1 MALLESLDLLTG
13 FILGILHRLTD
24 LVPPLVCLVRCDV
37 LARLSHFFGSVFSV
51 APRLFGRTFGLTHN
65 SLIGQF
71 VVSEGFSH
79 ALLYL
84 SDNLLNL
91 AANLI
96 LIHYSPP
103 CRRKCGFPLVREISN
118 PP

>member
-51 APRLFGRTFGLTHN
+51 APQLPDWLVCRFRGL
-65 SLIGQF
+65 LPRF
-71 VVSEGFSH
+71 
-79 ALLYL
+79 ALPFRQ
-84 SDNLLNL
+84 S
-91 AANLI
+91 AQ
-96 LIHYSPP
+96 P
-103 CRRKCGFPLVREISN
+103 CRQPDPYSLFASLSPQMRLSSCA
-118 PP
+118 